1 MTNEKKIILFD
12 IDYTVFN
19 MKLFGDTKLQKYE
32 AYEEVHEVL
41 DELKNVADL
50 GIFSQGEVA
59 FQQKKLMET
68 NIEIYF
74 LQKHVHI
81 VLDKA
86 EEMERV
92 MKKYLGKGKLFFV
105 DDRLPMLQLAKQH
118 HPEVVTI
125 WIKRG
130 RYAEKQEPIP
140 GYTPDATVM
149 NLRKI
154 IPVVKQA

>member
-1 MTNEKKIILFD
+1 MTKQKKIVLFD

-19 MKLFGDTKLQKYE
+19 MKLFGDTKLQTYE
-32 AYEEVHEVL
+32 VYEEVHEVL
-41 DELKNVADL
+41 DQLKEIADL

-59 FQQKKLMET
+59 FQNRKLIET
-68 NIEIYF
+68 HIETYF

-81 VLDKA
+81 VLSKE

-105 DDRLPMLQLAKQH
+105 DDRLPMLQLAKDR
-118 HPEVVTI
+118 HPEVTTI

-130 RYAEKQEPIP
+130 KFAEEQEPIDFAA
-140 GYTPDATVM
+140 DATVY
-149 NLRKI
+149 NLRAI
-154 IPVVKQA
+154 IPIIKNA